1 MGITYFDERK
11 KSGKEYFFQR
21 KNEEIDL
28 DIEIP
33 QINLQKEE
41 IIKDDIENKD
51 NMIGKKLTEDFKKE
65 SDINK
70 DINEE
75 KKKEISERQF
85 NLWKNIIKEENEDKN
100 ENISLI
106 KKNYQLRG
114 LSTDEIKKE
123 INKTKILED
132 MSTLCTIMKEEIL
145 NQKNTSPEKFISE
158 EEIIE
163 NKDNNEQLYHLGIF
177 TKVLQNNGIITAIER
192 NNTEE
197 SKNNAETNLQFLI
210 NGMSNKNKYNL
221 HFNLGKERN
230 YALLN
235 NENERKLF
243 HEKLRRKISNLYN
256 INEEDIIL
264 TFPRKGCYQIPAFNK
279 SEIEIDENENS
290 ELNKIKKIEKELILN
305 GCKLNISMINERG
318 NNKDGGW
325 APFGEKRGKEE
336 YIPPH
341 DWIGFGLK
349 VLDVYENNNWI
360 GMNNTEDE
368 WVVAYHG
375 VARSQSPKNV
385 IKIAGNI
392 ISGGFKPSTSGKCIY
407 DADIRGHQKT
417 CWLGIYC
424 TPNINYAES
433 YAGITEFNN
442 EKYKCALM
450 LRVNRNKIRQSKT
463 YQKEYI
469 LEPTTNEI
477 RPYRI
482 LLKKIVNNR

>member
-1 MGITYFDERK
+1 MSEK
-11 KSGKEYFFQR
+11 KVEKNIFF
-21 KNEEIDL
+21 NEKMI

-197 SKNNAETNLQFLI
+197 SKNNAETILQFLI

-279 SEIEIDENENS
+279 SEIEIDENDLMEKLKEENS
-290 ELNKIKKIEKELILN
+290 ELNKIKKIEKELI
-305 GCKLNISMINERG
+305 
-318 NNKDGGW
+318 
-325 APFGEKRGKEE
+325 
-336 YIPPH
+336 
-341 DWIGFGLK
+341 
-349 VLDVYENNNWI
+349 
-360 GMNNTEDE
+360 
-368 WVVAYHG
+368 
-375 VARSQSPKNV
+375 
-385 IKIAGNI
+385 
-392 ISGGFKPSTSGKCIY
+392 
-407 DADIRGHQKT
+407 
-417 CWLGIYC
+417 
-424 TPNINYAES
+424 
-433 YAGITEFNN
+433 
-442 EKYKCALM
+442 
-450 LRVNRNKIRQSKT
+450 
-463 YQKEYI
+463 
-469 LEPTTNEI
+469 
-477 RPYRI
+477 
-482 LLKKIVNNR
+482 